1 VAGTVGTHPEGGLAG
16 RSAEV
21 DQLRSAVRQ
30 VAGGTGR
37 TLVVVGEA
45 GIGKTRV
52 VDAGLA
58 DADDLGVRVF
68 EGAAD
73 ELEQRRPFGVIA
85 DCLATGRSATE
96 RERAAVTGLLGEG
109 SGADVFGGWLADA
122 PQAEF
127 QIVEG
132 FVALVEALSVQNP
145 VVLVVEDL
153 QWADPSALLVLYRLA
168 RRVGQLPL
176 LLVCTVRPVPRSAE
190 LEGCLRGLRAAGASE
205 LGLGPLD
212 AMAVA
217 KVIEQLVGG
226 PPGPR
231 LLRQVARAG
240 GNPLFVTVLVD
251 ALQRD
256 GAIRL
261 RPDGTAE
268 LTTVGMPPSLPL
280 LILHRLSFL
289 APATLELLRVASILG
304 SSFALTDL
312 SLVVGRP
319 TAGLLAALE
328 QALAAG
334 ILEQRGEL
342 LGFRHDLIR
351 EALYQDLPAPVRRGL
366 HLDAGRALAGAGA
379 PAERVAEQ
387 LVRGAS
393 AGDTQAVAWLQRAAR
408 QAAPRAP
415 TVAVDLL
422 GRALELAGPADPARD
437 GLLAEQAVSLMWAG
451 RLADAEATCREV
463 LARAHDR
470 DTAAMLRLCLMQTL
484 LGRGRIEQALQE
496 VETAVASQQLSD
508 PERVRLQAFQA
519 SALASL
525 GQLDAA
531 ADTATRTR
539 PAAAEVGDDLAGC
552 ICVAT
557 LALVA
562 NLGGDFLRAL
572 GLAVEA
578 VHSADQS
585 ASLLAHRFPVSL
597 FLGGCLHDTDRLA
610 EGQVALQRGRR
621 ISEELGIKRELP
633 LYYWGLAQGCLW
645 LGEWDDALAEC
656 QACLELAGEYGMR
669 LHGTVFSHSIHAVI
683 AVHRGDLPDAEGAV
697 AAAERELAATGPQLG
712 WDWLLWANAL
722 LLEARGQPE
731 GSLATLC
738 RAWDTCTGQGLVST
752 LPLFAADLVR
762 HAVGANDRHRAEQA
776 TNAIEELAGRNPGV
790 TTLTGAA
797 LRCRGLVEDDAEV
810 LVRAATA
817 YRAGPRPLERA
828 LACEDAAW
836 ALGRVGR
843 VGEARPLL
851 EEATAVYE
859 GLSASWDLAR
869 AAARLRSL
877 GVRPGRRGPRKRPK
891 SGWDS
896 LTATELTVVRLITEG
911 LSNPEIAER
920 MFISRGTVHTH
931 VSHILAKLGLG
942 SRVALAAEAS
952 RRDL

>member
-1 VAGTVGTHPEGGLAG
+1 MSRTVDIHPEGGLAG

-30 VAGGTGR
+30 VARGTGR

-52 VDAGLA
+52 VAEGLA
-58 DADDLGVRVF
+58 DADGLGVRIF

-85 DCLATGRSATE
+85 DCLATGRSATGSG
-96 RERAAVTGLLGEG
+96 RAAVAGLLEED
-109 SGADVFGGWLADA
+109 SGAGVGGAWLVDA
-122 PQAEF
+122 PRSEF
-127 QIVEG
+127 RIVEG

-153 QWADPSALLVLYRLA
+153 QWADPSALLVLHRLG

-176 LLVCTVRPVPRSAE
+176 LLVCTTRPVPRSAE
-190 LEGCLRGLRAAGASE
+190 LEGCLRGLYAAGASE
-205 LGLGPLD
+205 LVLGPLD
-212 AMAVA
+212 AVAVA
-217 KVIEQLVGG
+217 QVVEQLAGA
-226 PPGPR
+226 PPGPS
-231 LLRQVARAG
+231 LLRQVAGAA
-240 GNPLFVTVLVD
+240 GNPLFVTELVG

-256 GAIRL
+256 GSIQL
-261 RPDGTAE
+261 RPDGAAE
-268 LTTVGMPPSLPL
+268 LTTVGIPPSLPL

-289 APATLELLRVASILG
+289 APATLELLRVASVLG
-304 SSFALTDL
+304 SSFAVTDL

-319 TAGLLAALE
+319 TAGLLTALE
-328 QALAAG
+328 EALAAG
-334 ILEQRGEL
+334 ILAQRGEL

-351 EALYQDLPAPVRRGL
+351 EALYHDLPAPVRQGL

-379 PAERVAEQ
+379 PPERVAEQ

-393 AGDTQAVAWLQRAAR
+393 PGDAQAVAWLQRAAR

-415 TVAVDLL
+415 AVAVELL

-451 RLADAEATCREV
+451 RLADAEAVCREV
-463 LARAHDR
+463 LARTHD
-470 DTAAMLRLCLMQTL
+470 TGTEATLRLCLVQTL
-484 LGRGRIEQALQE
+484 LGRGRIEEALQE
-496 VETAVASQQLSD
+496 ADAAVASQRLSD
-508 PERVRLQAFQA
+508 PERVRLQAFKA
-519 SALASL
+519 SALVSL
-525 GQLDAA
+525 GHLEAA
-531 ADTATRTR
+531 AETATRTR

-562 NLGGDFLRAL
+562 NLGGDFVGAL
-572 GLAVEA
+572 ELAVEA
-578 VHSADQS
+578 VRSADQS
-585 ASLLAHRFPVSL
+585 AGLQAHRYPLNL

-610 EGQVALQRGRR
+610 EGQAALQRGRR
-621 ISEELGIKRELP
+621 ISEELGAKRELP
-633 LYYWGLAQGCLW
+633 LYYWGLAQGCMW

-656 QACLELAGEYGMR
+656 QACLELAAEYGMR

-683 AVHRGDLPDAEGAV
+683 AVHRSDLPDAGQQI

-722 LLEARGQPE
+722 LLTARGQNE
-731 GSLATLC
+731 AALATLC
-738 RAWDTCTGQGLVST
+738 HAWDACTGQGLVST
-752 LPLFAADLVR
+752 LPLFAADLV
-762 HAVGANDRHRAEQA
+762 HLAVGAEDRHRAVQA
-776 TNAIEELAGRNPGV
+776 TMAVEELAARNPAV
-790 TTLTGAA
+790 ATLTGVA
-797 LRCRGLVEDDAEV
+797 LRCRGLLEDDAEV
-810 LVRAATA
+810 LVRAVAA
-817 YRAGPRPLERA
+817 YRTGPRPLERA

-836 ALGRVGR
+836 ALGRAGR
-843 VGEARPLL
+843 LGEARPLFD
-851 EEATAVYE
+851 EALGLYE
-859 GLSASWDLAR
+859 GLGASWDLAR
-869 AAARLRSL
+869 AAARMRDL
-877 GVRPGRRGPRKRPK
+877 GIRRGRRGPRKRPK

-896 LTATELTVVRLITEG
+896 LTATELTVVRLVAEG
-911 LSNPEIAER
+911 LSNPEIADR

-942 SRVALAAEAS
+942 SRVGLAAEAS
-952 RRDL
+952 RRGL

>member
-96 RERAAVTGLLGEG
+96 RERAAVTGLLGED

-240 GNPLFVTVLVD
+240 GNPLFVTELVD

-261 RPDGTAE
+261 RPDGAAE

-463 LARAHDR
+463 LARTHDR

-484 LGRGRIEQALQE
+484 LGRGRMEQALQE

-578 VHSADQS
+578 VRSADQS